1 VADGSAGSTRVELSL
16 ARGIRTAAARWPGR
30 IAIEMGEARLT
41 YRALAGM
48 LARIA
53 NLAAG
58 LGLEPG
64 DRVAFVSGNRLEFGA
79 IVSGLAEAGV
89 IVATLGDKLTAAEL
103 AGILADCSPRL
114 VLGDAG
120 GPAESAAA
128 AAGIDFI
135 DLERRWPALLDAAS
149 ETPRFSALRESDAFG
164 LSYTSGTTG
173 APKGVML
180 THRSRSLTFMA
191 MAAEYGCFGS
201 GDRFLVL
208 TPMSHGAGFVFG
220 MAPLVFGGTSVI
232 LETGDPERIADR
244 LAQTD
249 LSGVFLVPTQ
259 LSRLATL
266 LPARLRAGAA
276 LKSIISNASALAQ
289 PLKEIVI
296 GTYGAGLLHETY
308 GSTEAGIV
316 TNIRPEELRAKPGSV
331 GTPFPLIEVSLRDE
345 AGAEVAPGLPGELFV
360 RGPYAF
366 AGYWNASG
374 PTADAVIDGWVTVGD
389 MASRDADGFITI
401 VDRKMDMVVS
411 GGLNV
416 YPREVELVLADVPGV
431 RDVAVIGVPDAEWGE
446 RLQAFVV
453 GAATPD
459 ALRAAARARLAPH
472 KVPKDFSFLDELP
485 RGPTGKVLKRALR
498 EAGNSLSGSS
508 SEVIA

>member
-1 VADGSAGSTRVELSL
+1 VADGSPASTRVELSL
-16 ARGIRTAAARWPGR
+16 ARGIRTAAARWPDR
-30 IAIEMGEARLT
+30 VAIEMGEARLS
-41 YRALAGM
+41 YRALAGL
-48 LARIA
+48 LARTA

-64 DRVAFVSGNRLEFGA
+64 DRVAFVSGNRPDFVA
-79 IVSGLAEAGV
+79 IVAGLAEAGI
-89 IVATLGDKLTAAEL
+89 IVATLGDRLTTAEL
-103 AGILADCSPRL
+103 AGILADCAPRL

-120 GPAESAAA
+120 SPAEAAAA
-128 AAGIDFI
+128 AAGIDFF
-135 DLERRWPALLDAAS
+135 DLLRRWPALLEAAS
-149 ETPRFSALRESDAFG
+149 EAPRPAALREADAFG

-220 MAPLVFGGTSVI
+220 VAPLFFGGTSVI
-232 LETGDPERIADR
+232 LETGDPERIAAR
-244 LAQTD
+244 LAQPD
-249 LSGVFLVPTQ
+249 LTGVFLVPTQ

-266 LPARLRAGAA
+266 PPARLSAGGA

-289 PLKEIVI
+289 PLKEMVI
-296 GTYGAGLLHETY
+296 ETYGPGLLHETY

-316 TNIRPEELRAKPGSV
+316 TNIRPDELLAKPGSV

-345 AGAEVAPGLPGELFV
+345 AGAEVPPGVPGELFV

-366 AGYWNASG
+366 GGYWNAPA
-374 PTADAVIDGWVTVGD
+374 PTAEAIVDGWVTVGD

-401 VDRKMDMVVS
+401 VDRKKDMVVS

-416 YPREVELVLADVPGV
+416 YPREVELVLATVPGV
-431 RDVAVIGVPDAEWGE
+431 RDVAVVGVPDPEWGE
-446 RLQAFVV
+446 RLHAFVV
-453 GAATPD
+453 GAAAPD
-459 ALRAAARARLAPH
+459 ALKAAARASLAPH
-472 KVPKDFSFLDELP
+472 KVPKGFSFLDELP
-485 RGPTGKVLKRALR
+485 RGPTGKVLKRELR
-498 EAGNSLSGSS
+498 QQSAANPLAEPSP
-508 SEVIA
+508 